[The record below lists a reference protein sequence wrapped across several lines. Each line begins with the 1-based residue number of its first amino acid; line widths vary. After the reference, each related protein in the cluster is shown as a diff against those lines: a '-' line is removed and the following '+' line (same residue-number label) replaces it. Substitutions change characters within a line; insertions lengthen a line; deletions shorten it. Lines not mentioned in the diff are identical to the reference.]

1 MAPAVWS
8 RKIEQLG
15 FKEMFIKLS
24 EGKRRQPNAEL
35 VGFANDLDRFYENGL
50 GSNRVKI
57 KRCG

>member
-1 MAPAVWS
+1 
-8 RKIEQLG
+8 
-15 FKEMFIKLS
+15 MFIKLS